1 MAGACWSP
9 LPSWRRAR
17 CAAAA
22 LQPGRRWSGGMP
34 VSQPRRVGGEA
45 PAWGATGQL
54 PVRGRMRAQGGEEGC
69 PSAWAGGLASRR
81 RGVAWSA
88 WRVIF
93 AIPKSHQLA
102 VGLDF
107 SPYPNPISWWWV
119 GPSTG
124 HQWPGRGPLGGVA
137 AVEVER

>member
-34 VSQPRRVGGEA
+34 VSQPRRAGGEA
-45 PAWGATGQL
+45 PAWGQPASC
-54 PVRGRMRAQGGEEGC
+54 RMRV

-81 RGVAWSA
+81 RGVAWGA
-88 WRVIF
+88 WRMIF
-93 AIPKSHQLA
+93 AIPKFFAIPKSRQLA
-102 VGLDF
+102 VDPDF
-107 SPYPNPISWWWV
+107 SPYPNPISWRWAPR
-119 GPSTG
+119 GSTCPGTG
-124 HQWPGRGPLGGVA
+124 HQRPGRGQLGGLA
-137 AVEVER
+137 ALEVEG